1 MDANIFL
8 YGVLRSSP
16 QCLAF
21 LLRCLKGDLVAVA
34 SVSVLAEAN
43 HRFMIEEAL
52 ASGVIAR
59 GTAAALRQAGPAV
72 IAALRGYEDAMR
84 AVRDSLGRIV
94 PLEESILAAAAV
106 ERRLWGLMTN
116 DSILVAAMRRNGIS
130 LLASADRDFERVEGI
145 TLFAPDDL

>member
-1 MDANIFL
+1 
-8 YGVLRSSP
+8 
-16 QCLAF
+16 
-21 LLRCLKGDLVAVA
+21 
-34 SVSVLAEAN
+34 
-43 HRFMIEEAL
+43 MIEEAL